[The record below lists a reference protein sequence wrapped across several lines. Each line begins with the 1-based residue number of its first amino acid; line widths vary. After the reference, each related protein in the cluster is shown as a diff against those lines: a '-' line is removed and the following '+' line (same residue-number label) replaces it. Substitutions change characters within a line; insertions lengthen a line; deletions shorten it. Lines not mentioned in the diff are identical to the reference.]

1 MAFRIQDVTMHLT
14 PYNGSQPGGCSC
26 GPASG
31 NQPCAEASVKPPS
44 DEKSVAQSLPV
55 LAALRSQ
62 LRQTLPG
69 PM

>member
-31 NQPCAEASVKPPS
+31 NQPCAEASVKPPEGGGS
-44 DEKSVAQSLPV
+44 RRPYSLND
-55 LAALRSQ
+55 LRAQ
-62 LRQTLPG
+62 LRQAPSTAG
-69 PM
+69 